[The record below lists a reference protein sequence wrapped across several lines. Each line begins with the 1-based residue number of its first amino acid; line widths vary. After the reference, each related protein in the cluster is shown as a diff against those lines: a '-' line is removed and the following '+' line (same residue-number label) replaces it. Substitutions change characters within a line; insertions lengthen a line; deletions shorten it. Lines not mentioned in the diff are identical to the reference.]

1 MNDIFKNLDLNR
13 EQLFETIKE
22 FLATKPHLDAQV
34 ADELELKNATQ
45 GLYRCNISTNSGTF
59 FLDMFYRTD
68 GKTTLQSNNG
78 NVQFSELKIEL
89 CRYIA
94 KNCKKGVTQKDKK
107 DPWFIARNISYEDI
121 ESVISLI
128 KESSF
133 YESELPHSEGNGFP
147 TWKFKGVQKETL
159 TITYFNK
166 LSGGI
171 GKLLLQGKPK
181 LLFLESIE
189 IITQLFETDEISN
202 KLNESG
208 FFESH
213 IDDSIIQDDI
223 SDLMSNS
230 FDKLSSDQL
239 RKTVKQALIFKNL
252 KSNWEDYTVYTFPA
266 YRALEGHLRWVLSEL
281 GIDWLTKLNFKG
293 QPMTTSFYMF
303 DKVSSEGEYSY
314 VLQSCYHVNVENKYP
329 TKKEQFLTYIG
340 ELYQI
345 LSDERN
351 SYFHWKKFEPGLSLD
366 ETALIE
372 DEATARDIIVK
383 CLTKIEEYYK
393 LFY

>member
-13 EQLFETIKE
+13 EQILETIKE

-34 ADELELKNATQ
+34 ADELELKNAAQ

-78 NVQFSELKIEL
+78 NAQFSELKIEL
-89 CRYIA
+89 CRYID

-107 DPWFIARNISYEDI
+107 DPWFTANNINCDDVR
-121 ESVISLI
+121 SVISLI

-166 LSGGI
+166 NTNGV
-171 GKLLLQGKPK
+171 GKLLLQGKPE
-181 LLFLESIE
+181 LLFLQSME
-189 IITQLFETDEISN
+189 IITQLFDTDEIETKFSD
-202 KLNESG
+202 SG
-208 FFESH
+208 FFESQ
-213 IDDSIIQDDI
+213 IDESIVQNDI
-223 SDLMSNS
+223 SSIMPNA
-230 FDKLSSDQL
+230 FDKLPSDQL
-239 RKTVKQALIFKNL
+239 KKTVKQAIIFKNF
-252 KSNWEDYTVYTFPA
+252 KSNFEDYTVYTFPA

-281 GIDWLTKLNFKG
+281 GIDWLTKLDSKG
-293 QPMTTSFYMF
+293 KPASTSFYMF
-303 DKVSSEGEYSY
+303 DKVSSEGAYSY
-314 VLQSCYHVNVENKYP
+314 VLQSCYHVNVESKYP

-351 SYFHWKKFEPGLSLD
+351 SYFHWKKLEPGLMLD
-366 ETALIE
+366 ETVLIE
-372 DEATARDIIVK
+372 DEEMARAIIVK

>member
-13 EQLFETIKE
+13 EQLLETIKE

-107 DPWFIARNISYEDI
+107 DPWFIARSISYEDI

-166 LSGGI
+166 NTNGV
-171 GKLLLQGKPK
+171 GKLLLQGKPE
-181 LLFLESIE
+181 LLFLQSME
-189 IITQLFETDEISN
+189 IITQLFDTDEIETKFSD
-202 KLNESG
+202 SG
-208 FFESH
+208 FFESQ
-213 IDDSIIQDDI
+213 IDESIVQNDI
-223 SDLMSNS
+223 SSIMPNA
-230 FDKLSSDQL
+230 FDKLPSDQL
-239 RKTVKQALIFKNL
+239 KKTVKQAIIFKNF
-252 KSNWEDYTVYTFPA
+252 KSNFEDYTVYTFPA

-281 GIDWLTKLNFKG
+281 GIDWLTKLDSKG
-293 QPMTTSFYMF
+293 KPASTSFYMF
-303 DKVSSEGEYSY
+303 DKVSSEGAYSY
-314 VLQSCYHVNVENKYP
+314 VLQSCYHVNVESKYP

-351 SYFHWKKFEPGLSLD
+351 SYFHWKKLEPGLMLD
-366 ETALIE
+366 ETVLIE
-372 DEATARDIIVK
+372 DEEMARAIIVK

>member
-1 MNDIFKNLDLNR
+1 
-13 EQLFETIKE
+13 
-22 FLATKPHLDAQV
+22 
-34 ADELELKNATQ
+34 
-45 GLYRCNISTNSGTF
+45 
-59 FLDMFYRTD
+59 MFYRTD

-107 DPWFIARNISYEDI
+107 DPWFIARSISYEDI

-266 YRALEGHLRWVLSEL
+266 YRALEGHLRWVLSKL
-281 GIDWLTKLNFKG
+281 GIDWLTKLNSKG

-314 VLQSCYHVNVENKYP
+314 VLQSCYHMNVENKYP

-383 CLTKIEEYYK
+383 CLTKIEEYYR

>member
-107 DPWFIARNISYEDI
+107 DPWFIARSISYEDI

-189 IITQLFETDEISN
+189 IITKLFETDEISN

-223 SDLMSNS
+223 ADLMSNS

-281 GIDWLTKLNFKG
+281 GIDWLTKLNSKG

-314 VLQSCYHVNVENKYP
+314 VLQSCYHMNVENKYP

-372 DEATARDIIVK
+372 DEATARDIIVN
-383 CLTKIEEYYK
+383 CLTKIEEYYR

>member
-13 EQLFETIKE
+13 EQLLETIKE

-107 DPWFIARNISYEDI
+107 DPWFIAMSISYEDI

-223 SDLMSNS
+223 TDLMSNS

-281 GIDWLTKLNFKG
+281 GIDWLTKLNSKG

-314 VLQSCYHVNVENKYP
+314 VLQSCYHMNVENKYP

-351 SYFHWKKFEPGLSLD
+351 SYFHWKKFEPRLSLD

-372 DEATARDIIVK
+372 DEATARYIIVN
-383 CLTKIEEYYK
+383 CLTKIEEYYR